1 MDLLKKCLKTP
12 AFWTSLSSF
21 VLAILNAVSSID
33 PAVLE
38 PINVAWLALIGAVL
52 AAGGYSQIKAVN

>member
-1 MDLLKKCLKTP
+1 MELFKRCLKTP

-21 VLAILNAVSSID
+21 ALAILNAVSTID

-52 AAGGYSQIKAVN
+52 AAGGYTQIRTSQ